1 MFRRIARV
9 GLFTAGLLI
18 SLPALAYFG
27 LHFWIAVF
35 SNPNYASEVFDGVV
49 RYSGVLASKKW
60 SSIGDEAEACTY
72 ALVDLGLDPEA
83 EPPRGAASDWRLV
96 YAGDWLPTPD
106 GTLSADEPNPIVVC
120 KGEWTEE
127 TAARVAAALSQPG
140 SWYWRDAE
148 GEAVF
153 IYSVPEHI
161 AARIRWGD

>member
-1 MFRRIARV
+1 VAL
-9 GLFTAGLLI
+9 LFAGLLI

-27 LHFWIAVF
+27 LHIWIAVF

-49 RYSGVLASKKW
+49 RYAGVLASKKW
-60 SSIGDEAEACTY
+60 NSIGDEAEACTY
-72 ALVDLGLDPEA
+72 AVVDLGLDPEA
-83 EPPRGAASDWRLV
+83 EPPRGEASADWRFV

-106 GTLSADEPNPIVVC
+106 GTLSADNRNPVGVC

-127 TAARVAAALSQPG
+127 TAARVTGALSRPG

-148 GEAVF
+148 GDAVF
-153 IYSVPEHI
+153 IYSVPELI